1 MASSSS
7 ITLSIGGVDFVLQ
20 PDVNKDSS
28 RLKIDK
34 LSGEGATVHLNNFC
48 GVLRVVRNENGLF
61 SQHGSQLDD
70 NSLANEVE
78 NVPSPQVE
86 KDVLGNKQPDPKGQT
101 KLNFRRQSATSAT
114 LPSLDNRLKTH
125 PAQTASR
132 PQNDVSHTS
141 KRKHEAGQDS
151 TVVEKKM
158 RPQTKATEEKS
169 ADTVSYGKSEAA
181 GGNLHD
187 KPDIFGDLKNS
198 SLGQTMPSQD
208 NESYALSAD
217 SSIGK
222 LIPANKRNAKEIVP
236 HGRWGQTMTMID
248 HRRLVVY
255 GGQTMTGSSPE
266 TLSDLYIYDILD
278 KTWSKPI
285 NCDGVA
291 RTWHSANFL
300 PERQLL
306 LCFGG
311 EILDQKKGKMVTTDQ
326 VSVLDSEIMLWYP
339 PSCSGD
345 IPSGRSGHASCVLSS
360 KLVIFGGVRNGR
372 WLNSLSTLDTN
383 RWRWST
389 IKATGDAPKP
399 RSYATSTPCDNGSKI
414 VIFGG
419 NNAEECFNTLHVLEM
434 ASGGWTWSHPS
445 TTGPKPLPRTGHTA
459 TLLNDG
465 TTLMIYGGWDPNDEA
480 ESDLIFADSFLLDT
494 CTWTWRKG
502 PKAKFEK
509 ANSVTA
515 TNGGAARV
523 GHSSVL
529 APCKD
534 GLQVLSWGG
543 RVPGNQFTNDFQS
556 LKTKLL

>member
-278 KTWSKPI
+278 K
-285 NCDGVA
+285 VRA
-291 RTWHSANFL
+291 VWHSSVNVSPNSRAAPSDL
-300 PERQLL
+300 EQ
-306 LCFGG
+306 
-311 EILDQKKGKMVTTDQ
+311 TDQ
-326 VSVLDSEIMLWYP
+326 L
-339 PSCSGD
+339 
-345 IPSGRSGHASCVLSS
+345 
-360 KLVIFGGVRNGR
+360 
-372 WLNSLSTLDTN
+372 
-383 RWRWST
+383 RWSCKNLALCKFST
-389 IKATGDAPKP
+389 GAT
-399 RSYATSTPCDNGSKI
+399 
-414 VIFGG
+414 
-419 NNAEECFNTLHVLEM
+419 
-434 ASGGWTWSHPS
+434 ASSLLRRRD
-445 TTGPKPLPRTGHTA
+445 TGPKEREDGDHRSSERPRFRNHA
-459 TLLNDG
+459 VV
-465 TTLMIYGGWDPNDEA
+465 PA
-480 ESDLIFADSFLLDT
+480 FLQ
-494 CTWTWRKG
+494 R
-502 PKAKFEK
+502 
-509 ANSVTA
+509 
-515 TNGGAARV
+515 
-523 GHSSVL
+523 
-529 APCKD
+529 
-534 GLQVLSWGG
+534 
-543 RVPGNQFTNDFQS
+543 
-556 LKTKLL
+556 